1 MKSATH
7 RSCAFFVRKIMYYQF
22 RSKETTNKEK
32 GNEMKKAIEVNNLQ
46 KKYGEFTAVNNISF
60 SVNQGELFAFL
71 GENGAGKSTTIN
83 MLSTILPKT
92 SGNAYVM
99 GHELGKDDDNIRKEI
114 GIVFQ
119 NSVLD
124 GKLTVK
130 QNLMTRGAYYGY
142 DKKEI
147 MKRLEGLW
155 EEFNLG
161 DIWNRKYEKL
171 SGGQKRRIDIAR
183 ALLHKPSI
191 LFLDEPTTGLDPMS
205 RKMVWD
211 YINYLRKHDNL
222 TIFLTTHYMEE
233 TAEAENV
240 VIMDKGNIIAE
251 GTPAELKSRYTSKK
265 LIWYTDESEESSKLI
280 QHAGS
285 AKFRYE
291 VDHYNISMNEGITE
305 FIWKNKGIIKDFEII
320 KGTMDDVF
328 LTLTGK
334 EMVNVNG

>member
-1 MKSATH
+1 
-7 RSCAFFVRKIMYYQF
+7 
-22 RSKETTNKEK
+22 
-32 GNEMKKAIEVNNLQ
+32 MKKAIEVTNLQ
-46 KKYGEFTAVNNISF
+46 KKYGNHTAVNNISF
-60 SVNQGELFAFL
+60 SVNRGELFAFL

-92 SGNAYVM
+92 SGDACVM
-99 GHELGKDDDNIRKEI
+99 GHRLGKDDDNIRKEI

-142 DKKEI
+142 STKEI
-147 MKRLEGLW
+147 MARLEGFW
-155 EEFNLG
+155 DDFNLG
-161 DIWNRKYEKL
+161 EIWNRKYEKL
-171 SGGQKRRIDIAR
+171 SGGQRRRIDIAR
-183 ALLHKPSI
+183 ALLHKPSV

-233 TAEAENV
+233 TAQADNV

-265 LIWYTDESEESSKLI
+265 LIWYTRESEESTRLI
-280 QHAGS
+280 CGAGGPEF
-285 AKFRYE
+285 KYE
-291 VDHYNISMNEGITE
+291 VDHYSISMDEGITD
-305 FIWKNKGIIKDFEII
+305 FIWKNKGLIKDFEII

-334 EMVNVNG
+334 EMVDVNG